1 MVRDQLLNYNSHA
14 QGKIMDKKSVNKVI
28 LIGNIGN
35 MPEGRYTSSGIAIT
49 SFSLATNE
57 TWLNAENE
65 KINNTEWHNIIAW
78 NKLAEFANE
87 YLFKGQSI
95 YLEGKIRTSYW
106 EDEKSGQK
114 RSKVEIVCSN
124 IIPLE
129 WKKNNKS
136 DENHK

>member
-1 MVRDQLLNYNSHA
+1 
-14 QGKIMDKKSVNKVI
+14 MDKKSVNKVI

-35 MPEGRYTSSGIAIT
+35 HPECRYTPAGHPVT

-65 KINNTEWHNIIAW
+65 KIENTEWHNIIAW
-78 NKLAEFANE
+78 NKLAEFAKE
-87 YLFKGQSI
+87 YLYKGQSI
-95 YLEGKIRTSYW
+95 YLEGKIRTSQW

-114 RSKVEIVCSN
+114 RKKIDIVCSN

-129 WKKNNKS
+129 WKEKS
-136 DENHK
+136 SSKSEHNHK

>member
-1 MVRDQLLNYNSHA
+1 
-14 QGKIMDKKSVNKVI
+14 MDKKSVNKVI

-35 MPEGRYTSSGIAIT
+35 KPECRYTPSGSPVT

-57 TWLNAENE
+57 TWINADNE
-65 KINNTEWHNIIAW
+65 KVENTEWHNIIVW
-78 NKLAEFANE
+78 NKLAEFAKD

-95 YLEGKIRTSYW
+95 YVEGKIRTSQW

-114 RSKVEIVCSN
+114 RKKIDIVCSN

-129 WKKNNKS
+129 WKGKPSDSKS
-136 DENHK
+136 DINHK

>member
-1 MVRDQLLNYNSHA
+1 
-14 QGKIMDKKSVNKVI
+14 MDKNSVNKVI

-35 MPEGRYTSSGIAIT
+35 MPEIKYTSGGTAIT

-57 TWLNAENE
+57 IWLNAENE
-65 KINNTEWHNIIAW
+65 KVNNTEWHNIIVW

-95 YLEGKIRTSYW
+95 YLEGKIRTSHW
-106 EDEKSGQK
+106 QDEKSGQK
-114 RSKVEIVCSN
+114 RTKVEIVCSS

-129 WKKNNKS
+129 WKDKAPK
-136 DENHK
+136 E

>member
-1 MVRDQLLNYNSHA
+1 MH
-14 QGKIMDKKSVNKVI
+14 KKSVNKVI

-35 MPEGRYTSSGIAIT
+35 TPECRYTTSGAPVT

-57 TWLNAENE
+57 TWLDSDN
-65 KINNTEWHNIIAW
+65 KKVNNTEWHNIITW

-95 YLEGKIRTSYW
+95 YLEGKIHTSFW
-106 EDEKSGQK
+106 SDQEGNKKSK
-114 RSKVEIVCSN
+114 IEIICSN

-129 WKKNNKS
+129 WKSNNES

>member
-1 MVRDQLLNYNSHA
+1 
-14 QGKIMDKKSVNKVI
+14 MDKKSVNKVI

-35 MPEGRYTSSGIAIT
+35 KPECRYTPSGSPVT

-57 TWLNAENE
+57 TWINADNE
-65 KINNTEWHNIIAW
+65 KIENTEWHNIIVW
-78 NKLAEFANE
+78 NKLAEFAKD

-95 YLEGKIRTSYW
+95 YVEGKIRTSQW

-114 RSKVEIVCSN
+114 RKKIDIVCSN

-129 WKKNNKS
+129 WRDKPSNSTS
-136 DENHK
+136 DINHK